1 MLPPMLH
8 PVRHVRANHS
18 ARPSIQQY
26 HGSAGKQTFY
36 FQFSL
41 WLAVCSARD
50 SINPLW
56 GDFRK
61 WNSLCLLTLAI
72 DRDAAGTFC
81 ASVIL
86 AVRGPSSRVPRLA
99 HEGPVSNESG

>member
-72 DRDAAGTFC
+72 DRDAAGTS
-81 ASVIL
+81 ASVHQ
-86 AVRGPSSRVPRLA
+86 SSWQLEVHPAECPGWHMRVQ
-99 HEGPVSNESG
+99 